1 MTDIV
6 RADGGERFG
15 RRDADGTP
23 LCEICGARMVPMTAA
38 HVARMWPDLTL
49 RGEPSGVCICP
60 RDLAAAPEPED
71 IEHEFAQDALAF
83 DPARL
88 CTRGR
93 AVYVSH
99 IRAVFWEDVREKS
112 IAVMRQTSRWLDRQQ
127 GSGPVR
133 ELEPGETVAIL
144 ERLREREEELV
155 ARRRGA

>member
-38 HVARMWPDLTL
+38 HVARMWPDLAL

-99 IRAVFWEDVREKS
+99 IRAVFWEDVREKTLTFRERTREMMERLPP
-112 IAVMRQTSRWLDRQQ
+112 A
-127 GSGPVR
+127 GPVR
-133 ELEPGETVAIL
+133 CYG
-144 ERLREREEELV
+144 RDGR
-155 ARRRGA
+155 